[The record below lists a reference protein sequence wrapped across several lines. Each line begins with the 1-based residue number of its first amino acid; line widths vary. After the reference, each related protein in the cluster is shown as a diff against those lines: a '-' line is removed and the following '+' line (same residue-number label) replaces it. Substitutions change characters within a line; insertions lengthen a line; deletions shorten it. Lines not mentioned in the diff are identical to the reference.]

1 MGAPPIPL
9 PLPMGEGEG
18 GGEQDKDLL
27 FPLPSIPSHRWRG
40 EWWGE
45 GSKLSLRAR
54 SPAPYGVQGE
64 GRACTPKW
72 SSIENPFRRV
82 GVPARRRG
90 NPVLRLLR
98 RYRSSQ

>member
-40 EWWGE
+40 ELWGE
-45 GSKLSLRAR
+45 GGKLSLRAR
-54 SPAPYGVQGE
+54 SPALHGVQGE
-64 GRACTPKW
+64 G
-72 SSIENPFRRV
+72 
-82 GVPARRRG
+82 RG